1 MNLRDLKIL
10 VMQGE
15 GSHLEFKRKAS
26 HPDKIMK
33 EVVAFANAGGGT
45 LLIGVDDNLTIPG
58 LPDADEEEYILE
70 HAIAK
75 YCYPEVKYTFE
86 TIALTSRLSV
96 LAYHIQPGEEKPYA
110 VLDDFVNKT
119 GTVYVRVNDMSVQAS
134 REVKQILRQRARQKD
149 FRFEYG
155 DKERLLMQYLDQHPS
170 VTLSQFAALA
180 NIPRRQASQ
189 TLILLV
195 LCNVLRIKPNEGE
208 DLYFLHG

>member
-1 MNLRDLKIL
+1 MTLRDLKLL
-10 VMQGE
+10 VAQGE
-15 GSHLEFKRKAS
+15 GSQLEFKRKAT

-33 EVVAFANAGGGT
+33 EIVAFANSGGGT

-58 LPDADEEEYILE
+58 LPDADEDEYILE

-75 YCYPEVKYTFE
+75 YCHPEIKYTFE
-86 TIALTSRLSV
+86 TIAITSRLSV
-96 LAYHIQPGEEKPYA
+96 LAYHIQPGDEKPYA
-110 VLDDFVNKT
+110 VLDDFINKT

-155 DKERLLMQYLDQHPS
+155 DKERLLMQYLDQQPS
-170 VTLSQFAALA
+170 ITLSQFAALA
-180 NIPRRQASQ
+180 GIPRRQASQ

-195 LCNVLRIKPNEGE
+195 LCNVLRIQPNEGE
-208 DLYFLHG
+208 DLYFLQG